1 MTPSFF
7 TPSMYYVVRQE
18 LRIIGMKESRQ
29 QQLLQGQTS
38 QARKIFDAVPI
49 AEPWTEAT
57 INKTFSLTGAQP
69 VASHTLRACL
79 RDMRDAGLIREPKVG
94 YYQRVAVTR
103 NVPTPQKE
111 VEPMSSQSAP
121 ARAPVRETVVTHKID
136 LAITNADE
144 VAKPKAT
151 AATVLL
157 ALAIQVNE
165 LHASFSKGIANIAEQ
180 LEAVATQVEEESAAN
195 AEAAENL
202 ARLRALLKGI

>member
-1 MTPSFF
+1 
-7 TPSMYYVVRQE
+7 
-18 LRIIGMKESRQ
+18 MKESRQ

-38 QARKIFDAVPI
+38 QARKIFEAVPI

-57 INKTFSLTGAQP
+57 INKAIRLTGAQQI
-69 VASHTLRACL
+69 ASHTLRGCL
-79 RDMRDAGLIREPKVG
+79 RDMRDAGLIREPQSG
-94 YYQRVAVTR
+94 LYQRVAVTR
-103 NVPTPQKE
+103 NTPAPQKE

-121 ARAPVRETVVTHKID
+121 VRAAATEIVVAHKID
-136 LAITNADE
+136 LTTSRGDE
-144 VAKPKAT
+144 AVEPKPT

-165 LHASFSKGIANIAEQ
+165 LHASFSKGITAIAEQ